1 MSAFFS
7 KADVKEHRFRLSL
20 NVCFRPGAD
29 VAYLGEKVKVASR
42 IRSGGSFDGEPKS
55 RVIGLVV
62 GVGFEV
68 TRLP

>member
-7 KADVKEHRFRLSL
+7 KAAVQTYPFRLGP